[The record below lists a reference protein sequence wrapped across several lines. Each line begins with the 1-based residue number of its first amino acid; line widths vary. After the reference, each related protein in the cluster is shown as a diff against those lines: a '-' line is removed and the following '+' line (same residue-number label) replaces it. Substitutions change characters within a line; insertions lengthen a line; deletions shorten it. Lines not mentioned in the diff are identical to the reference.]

1 MNDQSNSVITCPNC
15 GEEVSSKAIACKHCG
30 HLLKDIG
37 NDAMQTMVIN
47 RPKLLDDDEF
57 AANFPQGTSK
67 FSDDIIYVS
76 IERLNT
82 PIARYI
88 QDKPLVLGRRE
99 LDETSELTSND
110 IDLTPYNAHERG
122 VSRRHAHI
130 YHADGGLFIEDL
142 GSSNGTVV
150 NGTVLELN
158 QPQKLRDGDEIMLG
172 RMMLWINF

>member
-110 IDLTPYNAHERG
+110 IDLTPYNAHDRCG
-122 VSRRHAHI
+122 H
-130 YHADGGLFIEDL
+130 GGLFIEDL